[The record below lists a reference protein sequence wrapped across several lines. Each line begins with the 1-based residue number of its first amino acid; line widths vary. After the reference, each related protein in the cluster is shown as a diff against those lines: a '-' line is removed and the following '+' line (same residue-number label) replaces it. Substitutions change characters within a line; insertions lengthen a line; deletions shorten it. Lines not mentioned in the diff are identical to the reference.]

1 MRALLLVLIALAAC
15 AEAPASRLFRDEPKG
30 LALREHEAR
39 TAYEALRDAKRFE
52 SSRVGEGGAT
62 SAYAR
67 AFRALAER
75 LDTMPPARRRSLLRS
90 LFRDAT
96 LPGKLY
102 ATCAFY
108 FYDLEAFE
116 IAIDVLSEDTRRV
129 PSQIGSV
136 IADVPVSTLVRAPDP
151 RVRIDRGMTVAAWM
165 STQPTNLRTDIAGGY
180 MPLRLR
186 DENDTIS
193 APRAPL

>member
-1 MRALLLVLIALAAC
+1 MRFLLLAVVAVVAC

-30 LALREHEAR
+30 LSLREHEGR

-52 SSRVGEGGAT
+52 SSRVGEGGTT
-62 SAYAR
+62 STYAK
-67 AFRALAER
+67 AFRILAER
-75 LDTMPPARRRSLLRS
+75 LDAMPPARRRSLLRS

-96 LPGKLY
+96 LAGKLY

-108 FYDLEAFE
+108 FYDAEAFE
-116 IAIDVLSEDTRRV
+116 IAIDVLSQDPRSV
-129 PSQIGSV
+129 PSQLGCI
-136 IADVPVSTLVRAPDP
+136 IADVPVTALVRAPDP
-151 RVRIDRGMTVAAWM
+151 RARVERGMTVEQWM

-180 MPLRLR
+180 LPLRLR
-186 DENDTIS
+186 DENDTIT